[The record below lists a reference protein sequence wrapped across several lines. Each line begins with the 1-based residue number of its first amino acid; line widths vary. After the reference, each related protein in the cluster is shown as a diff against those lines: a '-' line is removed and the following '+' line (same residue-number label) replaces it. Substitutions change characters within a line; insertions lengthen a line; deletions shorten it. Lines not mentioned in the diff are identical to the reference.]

1 VIYEPKVKFFCI
13 TIAFSFSLSAFG
25 IISILVIVKITLI
38 NTSDAGG
45 GAPAACLR
53 LLKALVSQQVD
64 ARLLVQYK
72 KADHEHVKGIADS
85 FFSRLRANFTFF
97 LERIP
102 FMLFHEQDRSV
113 RFAFSTA
120 NAGTSIAD
128 HPWVVDADIIHLH
141 WTNSGFLS
149 VHDLRELVNTG
160 KPIVWTL
167 HDAWTFTGGC
177 HYPGTCDHFMHECG
191 NCFYL
196 RDAGPND
203 ISHKGWLRKASL
215 YAGAENVIFVTC
227 SQWLAGVAKKSSLIS
242 DRRIVA
248 IPNPI
253 DIEIFS
259 PRDSVVARQ
268 KRGIAIDA
276 KIILFGAANIN
287 DRRKGISYLV
297 EALDALKQ
305 YQGTENIEMVI
316 FGKNN
321 QFDVTTLPFKVYELN
336 LLTSAEDLA
345 EVYSLADVF
354 VTPSLEDNLPNTI
367 MEALSCGT
375 PVVAFDTGGIPE
387 MVDHLQNG
395 YLARFKNPTD
405 MAKGLYQTLYGDGQL
420 AINARQKV
428 LDNYTNQ
435 RVTNQYLDVY
445 KSALTK

>member
-1 VIYEPKVKFFCI
+1 MLY
-13 TIAFSFSLSAFG
+13 LSPVASG
-25 IISILVIVKITLI
+25 W
-38 NTSDAGG
+38 
-45 GAPAACLR
+45 R
-53 LLKALVSQQVD
+53 
-64 ARLLVQYK
+64 ARK
-72 KADHEHVKGIADS
+72 
-85 FFSRLRANFTFF
+85 
-97 LERIP
+97 
-102 FMLFHEQDRSV
+102 
-113 RFAFSTA
+113 
-120 NAGTSIAD
+120 
-128 HPWVVDADIIHLH
+128 
-141 WTNSGFLS
+141 
-149 VHDLRELVNTG
+149 
-160 KPIVWTL
+160 
-167 HDAWTFTGGC
+167 
-177 HYPGTCDHFMHECG
+177 
-191 NCFYL
+191 
-196 RDAGPND
+196 
-203 ISHKGWLRKASL
+203 
-215 YAGAENVIFVTC
+215 
-227 SQWLAGVAKKSSLIS
+227 
-242 DRRIVA
+242 
-248 IPNPI
+248 
-253 DIEIFS
+253 
-259 PRDSVVARQ
+259 